1 MGERAW
7 EPQSHPVTLVLEDDG
22 RRSRVTVLLR
32 PLLAFPHLAWL
43 ALWVVAAA
51 LAALANAVVVLVR
64 GRSAGI
70 LHRFLAAYVRC
81 SAQLLAFA
89 GLVAGPFPGF
99 VGASAY
105 PAHVAVAGPAQQ
117 NRLTTAFRPVLGIP
131 ALGVAAVL
139 AAALAAVGL
148 LGWFAALATGRMPAK
163 LRALGAAAVRYIA
176 QTTAYWLALTD
187 VYPTWPA
194 T

>member
-1 MGERAW
+1 MGEGAW
-7 EPQSHPVTLVLEDDG
+7 EPQSHPVTLVLDDDG

-43 ALWVVAAA
+43 ALWTVAAA
-51 LAALANAVVVLVR
+51 LAALANAAVVLVR
-64 GRSAGI
+64 GRSADS
-70 LHRFLAAYVRC
+70 LHRFLTAYVRC

-99 VGASAY
+99 VGAPAY
-105 PAHVAVAGPAQQ
+105 PARVAVAGPAQQ
-117 NRLTTAFRPVLGIP
+117 SKAVTLFRPVLGIP

-139 AAALAAVGL
+139 AAVLAAAAL
-148 LGWFAALATGRMPAK
+148 LGWFAALATGRMPAR
-163 LRALGAAAVRYIA
+163 LRAPGADAVRYIA
-176 QTTAYWLALTD
+176 RTTAYWLVLTD
-187 VYPTWPA
+187 VYPSRSA